1 MENVMPVIFLI
12 SEAILKIIFVCGNPT
27 DWAKNLPTQIFF
39 FDTLKNCRLADSE
52 LQNSRV
58 QFFFI
63 KKIWNISFIGDEKLR
78 KHALFHRLSTLNKWL
93 FFERW
98 KIIKQKQIRFVIKL
112 RLTKNRHYVWLRKWA
127 IIGNY
132 RPDFPNFLNIFF

>member
-1 MENVMPVIFLI
+1 MSVHFKMFQNPPSWNAGDGDRSDVWLGRGGALKNK
-12 SEAILKIIFVCGNPT
+12 AILKIIFVCGNPT

-52 LQNSRV
+52 LRNSRV

-63 KKIWNISFIGDEKLR
+63 MKIWNISFISDEKLR

-112 RLTKNRHYVWLRKWA
+112 K
-127 IIGNY
+127 
-132 RPDFPNFLNIFF
+132 